1 MILPLSTIHI
11 SSASALS
18 AARRWQQCHVRH
30 EVRRGLAPS
39 DRLGT
44 TSHKSGASL
53 RISSMFMRRIRAN
66 IYLHIVNRGQSVLLL
81 SDEAHNTIAYT
92 EGHCTVL
99 PPNDVISY
107 ESRPILISLL
117 LSGVRPIQQFFFS
130 IMSLFGTDP

>member
-1 MILPLSTIHI
+1 MILPHSTIHI

-18 AARRWQQCHVRH
+18 AARRWQQCHVSH

-53 RISSMFMRRIRAN
+53 RISSTFMRRIRAN
-66 IYLHIVNRGQSVLLL
+66 IYLHIVNRGQSVPLL

-92 EGHCTVL
+92 DPTNDAHEGHCTVL
-99 PPNDVISY
+99 SPNDVISY
-107 ESRPILISLL
+107 ESRPILILLL
-117 LSGVRPIQQFFFS
+117 LSGVRPIQQFAS
-130 IMSLFGTDP
+130 R